1 MFDKHREHKAQEA
14 AQEATVRWQEQRD
27 GYSRLVDLAENFH
40 GVSATDLVLGPSEA
54 VFYKV
59 TGAALVEPR
68 RGAGTYQGHS
78 SGFSIPVGSI
88 GGHSVRY
95 RVGVNKGH
103 YVAGAPV
110 ATAIDTGTVH
120 ITNRRVV
127 FQGAN
132 QTRECA
138 YTKLLGFQHDATEGT
153 TVLSV
158 SNRQKPTTLHYGPQL
173 SADFEFRLDLALAD
187 FRGTVDQLVASLQHD
202 LALIDGRKPVSPAI

>member
-1 MFDKHREHKAQEA
+1 MFDKHREHKAEEADREA
-14 AQEATVRWQEQRD
+14 ALLWQQQRD
-27 GYSRLVDLAENFH
+27 GYALLVHLAETFD
-40 GVSATDLVLGPSEA
+40 GVGATDLVLSPSET

-68 RGAGTYQGHS
+68 RGAGTYTGHS
-78 SGFSIPVGSI
+78 AGISIPVGSL

-95 RVGVNKGH
+95 RVGANKGH

-127 FQGAN
+127 FQGAS

-138 YTKLLGFQHDATEGT
+138 YVKLIGFQHDSAEGT

-158 SNRQKPTTLHYGPQL
+158 SNRQRPTTIHYGPRL
-173 SADFEFRLDLALAD
+173 SADFEFRLDLALAH
-187 FRGTVDQLVASLQHD
+187 FHGAVDQLLASLRHE
-202 LALIDGRKPVSPAI
+202 LTEIDGRRPVTSTA

>member
-1 MFDKHREHKAQEA
+1 MFDKHREHKAEEA
-14 AQEATVRWQEQRD
+14 AREAATQWQQQRD
-27 GYSRLVDLAENFH
+27 GYAELLNLAQTFD
-40 GVSATDLVLGPSEA
+40 GVSATDLMLGRSEA

-59 TGAALVEPR
+59 TGAALVEPS
-68 RGAGTYQGHS
+68 RGVGTYQGHS

-95 RVGVNKGH
+95 RVGASKGH

-127 FQGAN
+127 FQGAT

-138 YTKLLGFQHDATEGT
+138 YAKLIGFQHDSAQGT

-158 SNRQKPTTLHYGPQL
+158 SNRQKPTTIHYGHAL
-173 SADFEFRLDLALAD
+173 SADFEFRLDLGLAH
-187 FRGTVDQLVASLQHD
+187 FHGTVDQLVASLQHE
-202 LALIDGRKPVSPAI
+202 LTEIDGHRPISSTA